1 MLLLFLISLLFWC
14 ISLPRVVTLTT
25 LRPAKRFKIKESST
39 RRREAGERGRF
50 ADLQTDPGK
59 SRWSPAAGS
68 RDKFQRQGGALSRT
82 QTAARFEEI
91 DCFPQP
97 LKDSMNSNNVTKVI
111 GCCLQEGHV
120 PGTGWGVVLQ
130 SDSCKVRGD

>member
-1 MLLLFLISLLFWC
+1 MLLLFLIISQLFWC
-14 ISLPRVVTLTT
+14 ISLPRVVTFIT

-59 SRWSPAAGS
+59 SRWSSAAGS
-68 RDKFQRQGGALSRT
+68 RDRFQRQGGALSRT

-97 LKDSMNSNNVTKVI
+97 LKDSMNNNNVTKVI
-111 GCCLQEGHV
+111 GCCLQERQV
-120 PGTGWGVVLQ
+120 PETGWGVVPL
-130 SDSCKVRGD
+130 SDSCKV